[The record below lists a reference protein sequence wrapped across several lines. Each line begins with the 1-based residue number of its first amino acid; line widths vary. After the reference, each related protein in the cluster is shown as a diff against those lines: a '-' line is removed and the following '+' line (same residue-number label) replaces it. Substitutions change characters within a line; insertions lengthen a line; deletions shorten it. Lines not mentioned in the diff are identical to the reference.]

1 MKNINKILLGLFL
14 LAGISSHAQGKA
26 KPDDAGKIALNAYVS
41 DQIENFPEIAK
52 SALSNKLNQVVT
64 AGGGISSSDYN
75 ARFIITANI
84 NVLTKDLTATAPP
97 MTAFTL
103 DVTLYIGDGFEGRKF
118 VSHSVT
124 VKGVGT
130 NENKA
135 YMEAIKQI
143 KTNSPEIIAFVN
155 SGKSKILEYYNT
167 KCPTILKEA
176 KALEAQ
182 NKIGEAIYLLTT
194 VPDAAT
200 DCYNKSMAAAEPLY
214 KKQIDQECKTRLM
227 EASTLWNANQTVE
240 AANQAGELLSGIDPL
255 SSCYGEVKALS
266 VKIGKRVFEL
276 DKREWKYKVD
286 SEIGLEKDRIKAI
299 RDIGVAYGNGQPKTV
314 NYNVRGW
321 W

>member
-1 MKNINKILLGLFL
+1 MKNLNKILLGLFL
-14 LAGISSHAQGKA
+14 LAGLSSQAQGKA
-26 KPDDAGKIALNAYVS
+26 KADDAGKIALNAYVS
-41 DQIENFPEIAK
+41 DQVENFPEIAK
-52 SALSNKLNQVVT
+52 SVLSNKLNQVVT

-75 ARFIITANI
+75 SRFIITANI

-97 MTAFTL
+97 MTALTL

-143 KTNSPEIIAFVN
+143 KTNSPEMVAFVN

-167 KCPTILKEA
+167 KCPNILKEA

-200 DCYNKSMAAAEPLY
+200 DCYNKSMAAAQPLY
-214 KKQIDQECKTRLM
+214 KKQIDQECKSRLM
-227 EASTLWNANQTVE
+227 EANTLWNANQTVD
-240 AANQAGELLSGIDPL
+240 AANAAGELLSAIDPL

-266 VKIGKRVFEL
+266 AKIGKRVQEL
-276 DKREWKYKVD
+276 DNREWKYKVD
-286 SEIGLEKDRIKAI
+286 SEIGLERDRIKAI

>member
-1 MKNINKILLGLFL
+1 MKNLNKIFLGLFL

-26 KPDDAGKIALNAYVS
+26 KTDDAGKIALNAYVS

-97 MTAFTL
+97 MTALTL

-255 SSCYGEVKALS
+255 SSCYAEVKALS
-266 VKIGKRVFEL
+266 AKIGKRVFEL